1 MINPAH
7 SNTSDLVT
15 GVDAVPTRL
24 VRNYLCGKRKF
35 GGLSCTRRVMLPT
48 LPEDLPI
55 VFVAGVMKT
64 QKSSIT
70 EPGMRGMG
78 VQHI

>member
-1 MINPAH
+1 MAEYLPERTETILLALVGGQVDSRPW
-7 SNTSDLVT
+7 DLLIL
-15 GVDAVPTRL
+15 A
-24 VRNYLCGKRKF
+24 YLA
-35 GGLSCTRRVMLPT
+35 LLPT

-78 VQHI
+78 VQYI

>member
-1 MINPAH
+1 MAEYLLERTETILLALVGEQVDSQPW
-7 SNTSDLVT
+7 DLLIL
-15 GVDAVPTRL
+15 A
-24 VRNYLCGKRKF
+24 YLA
-35 GGLSCTRRVMLPT
+35 LLPT

>member
-1 MINPAH
+1 MAEYLPERTETILLALMGGQVDSRPW
-7 SNTSDLVT
+7 DLLIL
-15 GVDAVPTRL
+15 A
-24 VRNYLCGKRKF
+24 YLA
-35 GGLSCTRRVMLPT
+35 LLPT